1 MAIYTV
7 TTSDDVV
14 DGNDG
19 VLSLREALSQANAD
33 AAGGTIEFAQFI
45 QHTTITLTQGTLDI
59 QGNVA
64 IDGGIGG
71 VTIDGDHKS
80 TVLRVSGS
88 ADIDHL
94 TIANGQTFISGAGI
108 SVFDANLT
116 LSNSAITGN
125 IISNPI
131 GTGEGAGLTARGDST
146 VILTNCTIS
155 GNTIQGD
162 GGNGAGIV
170 ADANLTLDHCTI
182 TGNSV
187 SGANGSGGGVSLFA
201 KDNPKI
207 LNGSVI
213 VGNYAAQAPDLDQAQ
228 AELFTSDGHNIFGS
242 QVVGL
247 NDRRPAER
255 PGQRALRGRGAGAG
269 QLGAGWGARQPWWP
283 DTDDRAARPGQQS
296 GGGPWRGG

>member
-116 LSNSAITGN
+116 LSNSTITGN

-131 GTGEGAGLTARGDST
+131 GTGEGAGLTARGDFT
-146 VILTNCTIS
+146 VVLTNCTIS
-155 GNTIQGD
+155 GNTIP
-162 GGNGAGIV
+162 A
-170 ADANLTLDHCTI
+170 T
-182 TGNSV
+182 
-187 SGANGSGGGVSLFA
+187 
-201 KDNPKI
+201 
-207 LNGSVI
+207 
-213 VGNYAAQAPDLDQAQ
+213 AAM
-228 AELFTSDGHNIFGS
+228 G
-242 QVVGL
+242 
-247 NDRRPAER
+247 
-255 PGQRALRGRGAGAG
+255 RALS
-269 QLGAGWGARQPWWP
+269 PTP
-283 DTDDRAARPGQQS
+283 I
-296 GGGPWRGG
+296 